1 MEPQIEVLVL
11 GIGNV
16 LWADEGFG
24 VRAVEALHAAFA
36 FPAGVELMD
45 GGTLGLNLYEPVAT
59 ARRVLV
65 LDAIDFSLEPGTL
78 RVLRGDEVPAWGRTK
93 LSPHQ
98 TGFND
103 VLALAQLNGREPEA
117 IVAIGVQPVDL
128 SDFGG
133 SLTGPVRARLAET
146 VTLAAREIA
155 AWGFAGRARTADEIV
170 DPLNA
175 TPLALTVYESGRP
188 TDAEACRAGDPRL
201 LERLGTADERA
212 STPDSKSTS
221 PSPESR

>member
-1 MEPQIEVLVL
+1 MEPQIDVLVL

-24 VRAVEALHAAFA
+24 VRAVEALHAAFE

-65 LDAIDFSLEPGTL
+65 LDAIDFSLPPGTL

-117 IVAIGVQPVDL
+117 IAAIGVQPVEL

-133 SLTGPVRARLAET
+133 SLTGPVRARLPEA
-146 VTLAAREIA
+146 VALAAQEIA
-155 AWGFAGRARTADEIV
+155 AWGFAGRARRVDEIV
-170 DPLNA
+170 EPLNA

-188 TDAEACRAGDPRL
+188 TDAQACRAGDPRL
-201 LERLGTADERA
+201 LERLPRPADRDATPERG
-212 STPDSKSTS
+212 STS
-221 PSPESR
+221 PAPEPR